1 MGKKVTI
8 DQIAKAYEKKGGN
21 VSATC
26 LALGMS
32 RQCFYTRKEKSKELR
47 ERLDEIDEALLD
59 FAESKLI
66 QHINDGNL
74 TALLFFLKT
83 KGKKRGYVEQIDN
96 KLVENPFEKLMKE
109 LGDD

>member
-1 MGKKVTI
+1 MGKVTV
-8 DQIAKAYEKKGGN
+8 DQIVKTYEKKGGN

-26 LALGMS
+26 LALNIS
-32 RQCFYTRKEKSKELR
+32 RQTFYTRKEKSKELR
-47 ERLDEIDEALLD
+47 DKLDEIDEALLD